1 MRARLG
7 APTVTLRGDT
17 TMSKERSQFTRREFG
32 QLALAGGALSLAWPG
47 AAFAAHTVRIGVQ
60 SYSFRTLSLDD
71 AIKAMATIGL
81 KECELF
87 SGHIEPRPTMVPS
100 PDGGRPRPPEG
111 WRDELRIWRTT
122 APTVAFRDIKAKFTE
137 AGIKLQA
144 YNLSFN
150 ESFTDD
156 EIEKG
161 FEMAESLGVK
171 LITASSTLK
180 TLPRLLP
187 YVAKHKIVVAMH
199 NHSNVKDP
207 NEFATPESI
216 ENALGQS
223 KYFASN
229 LDIGHF
235 VAGGNDPIAFIQKH
249 HDRITNLHLKDRKK
263 DQGDNVP
270 WGQGDTP
277 IMEVLHLLQKN
288 KYDIPVN
295 IEYEYKGAD
304 AVAEVTKCFEY
315 VKTALSQA

>member
-1 MRARLG
+1 
-7 APTVTLRGDT
+7 
-17 TMSKERSQFTRREFG
+17 MSKQRSPFTRREFG
-32 QLALAGGALSLAWPG
+32 QLALAGGALSVVWPG
-47 AAFAAHTVRIGVQ
+47 EAFAAHTVRIGVQ
-60 SYSFRTLSLDD
+60 SYSFRTMPLDD
-71 AIKAMATIGL
+71 AIKAMKTIGL
-81 KECELF
+81 AECELF
-87 SGHIEPRPTMVPS
+87 SGHVEPRAPMVPN
-100 PDGGRPRPPEG
+100 PNGGPPRPVEG
-111 WRDELRIWRTT
+111 WRDELRSWRLT
-122 APTVAFRDIKAKFTE
+122 APAVSFMAIRDKFKD

-180 TLPRLLP
+180 TVPRLVP
-187 YVAKHKIVVAMH
+187 YAAKHKIVVAMH

-235 VAGGNDPIAFIQKH
+235 FAGGNDPIAFIQKH

-277 IMEVLHLLQKN
+277 IMEVLHLLKKN

>member
-1 MRARLG
+1 
-7 APTVTLRGDT
+7 
-17 TMSKERSQFTRREFG
+17 MSKPRSQFTRREFG

-71 AIKAMATIGL
+71 AIKAMSTIGL

-87 SGHIEPRPTMVPS
+87 QGHVEPQPTMI
-100 PDGGRPRPPEG
+100 PDPNGGRPQPPEG
-111 WRDELRIWRTT
+111 WRDELRSWRLG
-122 APTVAFRDIKAKFTE
+122 APSVKFMGIRDQFKA

-150 ESFTDD
+150 ESFTDA

-161 FEMAESLGVK
+161 FEMAAALDVK

-180 TLPRLLP
+180 TVPRLVP
-187 YVAKHKIVVAMH
+187 YAEKFKIMVGMH

-216 ENALGQS
+216 EAALAQS
-223 KYFASN
+223 KWFGSN

-249 HDRITNLHLKDRKK
+249 HARITNLHLKDRKK
-263 DQGDNVP
+263 GDGLNVP
-270 WGQGDTP
+270 WGEGDTP
-277 IMEVLHLLQKN
+277 IKDVLQLVKKN
-288 KYDIPVN
+288 KYDFPVN
-295 IEYEYKGAD
+295 IEYEYKGD
-304 AVAEVTKCFEY
+304 DPVAEVKKCFEY
-315 VKTALSQA
+315 VKTALGQA

>member
-1 MRARLG
+1 
-7 APTVTLRGDT
+7 
-17 TMSKERSQFTRREFG
+17 MSKERPQFTRREFG

-60 SYSFRTLSLDD
+60 SYSFRTLPLDD
-71 AIKAMATIGL
+71 AIKAMATIGI

-87 SGHIEPRPTMVPS
+87 QGHIEPQPKMT
-100 PDGGRPRPPEG
+100 PDPNGGRPRPPEG
-111 WRDELRIWRTT
+111 WRDELRAWRLT
-122 APTVAFRDIKAKFTE
+122 APSVAFMGIRDKFKE
-137 AGIKLQA
+137 AGVKLQA

-150 ESFTDD
+150 ESFTDA

-161 FEMAESLGVK
+161 FEMAQALGVK

-180 TLPRLLP
+180 TVPRLVP
-187 YVAKHKIVVAMH
+187 YAEKFKITVAMH

-216 ENALGQS
+216 EAALAQS
-223 KYFASN
+223 KWFGSN

-277 IMEVLHLLQKN
+277 IKEVLQLVKKN
-288 KYDIPVN
+288 GYDFPVN
-295 IEYEYKGAD
+295 IEYEYRGDD
-304 AVAEVTKCFEY
+304 AVAEVKKCFEY
-315 VKTALSQA
+315 VKSALNQA